1 MSRFMGTDYF
11 DLESLLSEDELAIQ
25 NMVYDFV
32 RKEFMPLI
40 HEHHQNETFP
50 VGIVQKL
57 GELGLLGA
65 NLPQEYGCAGVT
77 DVAYGLIL
85 QELERGDSGLR
96 SFASVQGSLVMYP
109 IWRYGSKE
117 QKEKWL
123 PKLASGEAIGC
134 FGLTEPDYG
143 SNPSGMITRARREGN
158 SYILNG
164 TKMWITNGTLA
175 DLSLVWAKDEN
186 DIVRGFLVEKG
197 TPGFTAQKMTGK
209 LSLRVSD
216 TAELILGDCRIP
228 AENVLPGIEGM
239 KGPLSCLTQARFG
252 ISWGVIGAAMACYE
266 IALQYAKDRVQFDKP
281 IGAYQLTQKKLV
293 EMVTE
298 ITKAQLMAIQL
309 GRLKEKGKM
318 RHQQVSM
325 AKMSNV
331 AMARDVAR
339 TAREILGANG
349 IMEDYH
355 VMRHLMN
362 LETVYTYEGTHEI
375 HTLVVGSDITGLD
388 AFR

>member
-1 MSRFMGTDYF
+1 MSQFMGTDYF

-65 NLPQEYGCAGVT
+65 NLPQEYGSAGVT
-77 DVAYGLIL
+77 DVAYGLIMH
-85 QELERGDSGLR
+85 ELERGDSGLR

-143 SNPSGMITRARREGN
+143 SNPSGMIARARRQGD

-239 KGPLSCLTQARFG
+239 KGPLSCLTQARYG

-355 VMRHLMN
+355 VMRHMMN

-375 HTLVVGSDITGLD
+375 NTLVVGSDITGLD
-388 AFR
+388 AFQ